1 MEQNRLWHDPVVE
14 IYSNGISPGVSCSA
28 KAYDLANRR
37 WYELNV
43 CDAALSS
50 DGHKNDED
58 SGQAAIGGFQV
69 PDDDWLS
76 STVAKHVRECYKSTG
91 SQPSWNIIKTTS
103 IGQPVIFEQEKS
115 NRHVGRPIFER
126 FFYGYKSTDQLPTI
140 KFRELKNKT
149 YLSRGADYCDWSGRK
164 CVFKRIEFDC
174 DNESHENEIRA
185 REHLIQHIN
194 QESTITRPDVNNEM
208 MRRFNVVPI
217 LGVVLHDETSQWM
230 IDTPT
235 DFGMYGVYED
245 GNDENSEEE
254 GGEEYRPRQASVTEP
269 GEAVQQDHT
278 VAGFITPYM
287 GRSLELLGAAQSSK
301 GMESNENHLPSLP
314 ARGSL
319 TTTAYVPI
327 TIEQLLDLVKGVR
340 ELSRCG
346 VTHGD
351 ICYWNLVLEE
361 PESQSLSAMPRLLLI
376 DMGDTA
382 PDYENDAVA
391 LAGVLLWCLNHSSSL
406 REDTASRNMVI
417 IASALL
423 NDGDFDGAVGVLS
436 SASVLEKGNSPRAS
450 SFDDVQQPKRRRL

>member
-14 IYSNGISPGVSCSA
+14 IYANGISPGVSCSA

-43 CDAALSS
+43 CDAPRSS
-50 DGHKNDED
+50 DGHRNDED
-58 SGQAAIGGFQV
+58 SGQSAIGGFQV
-69 PDDDWLS
+69 PDDGWLS

-91 SQPSWNIIKTTS
+91 SPPSWNIIKTTS

-115 NRHVGRPIFER
+115 NHHVGIPIYER
-126 FFYGYKSTDQLPTI
+126 FFYGYKSSYQLPTI
-140 KFRELKNKT
+140 KFRELRNKT
-149 YLSRGADYCDWSGRK
+149 YLSRGADYCDWEGRK

-174 DNESHENEIRA
+174 DNESHENEIRV
-185 REHLIQHIN
+185 REDLIQHIN
-194 QESTITRPDVNNEM
+194 EETSATCPDMNNEM

-217 LGVVLHDETSQWM
+217 IGVVLHDETSQWM

-235 DFGMYGVYED
+235 EFGMYGVYED
-245 GNDENSEEE
+245 ENEENSEDEE
-254 GGEEYRPRQASVTEP
+254 EHELQRASLTEP
-269 GEAVQQDHT
+269 GEAVQQSHT
-278 VAGFITPYM
+278 VAGFITPYI

-301 GMESNENHLPSLP
+301 GVESNGNNLPSLP
-314 ARGSL
+314 ALGSL
-319 TTTAYVPI
+319 TITTDMPI
-327 TIEQLLDLVKGVR
+327 TIAQLLDLVEGVR
-340 ELSRCG
+340 ELSRCRI
-346 VTHGD
+346 THGD

-361 PESQSLSAMPRLLLI
+361 PESQSQSAMPRLLLI

-406 REDTASRNMVI
+406 REDTASRNMVV

-423 NDGDFDGAVGVLS
+423 NDGDFDGAVEILS
-436 SASVLEKGNSPRAS
+436 SASVLEKSNTRAS
-450 SFDDVQQPKRRRL
+450 CSDDVHQAKRRRL

>member
-43 CDAALSS
+43 CDAVLSS
-50 DGHKNDED
+50 DGHRNDED
-58 SGQAAIGGFQV
+58 RGQADIRGFQV

-115 NRHVGRPIFER
+115 DHVGRPIFER
-126 FFYGYKSTDQLPTI
+126 FFYGYKSSDQLPTI
-140 KFRELKNKT
+140 KFRELSNKT
-149 YLSRGADYCDWSGRK
+149 YLSRGADYCDWERRK

-185 REHLIQHIN
+185 REHLIQYIN
-194 QESTITRPDVNNEM
+194 QRPTTTFSDVNDEM

-235 DFGMYGVYED
+235 DFGMYGVNED
-245 GNDENSEEE
+245 ENEENSEDEE
-254 GGEEYRPRQASVTEP
+254 EHGLQRASVTEP
-269 GEAVQQDHT
+269 EEAVQQSHT

-301 GMESNENHLPSLP
+301 GLESNENNLPSLP
-314 ARGSL
+314 ALGSL
-319 TTTAYVPI
+319 TITTDMPI
-327 TIEQLLDLVKGVR
+327 TIAQLVDLVEGVR

-346 VTHGD
+346 ITHGD

-361 PESQSLSAMPRLLLI
+361 ADSQSLSSMPRLLLI

-406 REDTASRNMVI
+406 REDTASRNMII

-423 NDGDFDGAVGVLS
+423 NDGDFDGAVGMLS
-436 SASVLEKGNSPRAS
+436 SASVLEKGNTRAS
-450 SFDDVQQPKRRRL
+450 CSDDVHQAKRRRL